1 MPRASHPA
9 FLQAKTSAGLPH
21 PFAGLARTMGG
32 MTDLI
37 LHQYQL
43 SPFSEK
49 IRRVLAF
56 KGLAWKAVRAPAV
69 MPKPDLIPL
78 TGGYRKIPVLQVGNH
93 VYCDTARICQLL
105 ELRKPKPTLYPTPL
119 AAVFAE
125 WADTALF
132 ESSVPMIMRP
142 TRFDDLIAWL
152 TPQEQQ
158 TMIDDRRAMRKDA
171 LRLTPGPKT
180 LVANFAIYVQRLE
193 DGLASHDYLLGTEP
207 CIADFSAYHNLWI
220 VSRVTPEKLAS
231 FTRVRAWME
240 RIAKLPDPEITEF
253 SSEDALRVAR
263 DADPKWTATEPFADP
278 TGLQAEQRVNVR
290 ATDYGREETIGVL
303 THSSA
308 SEIVLRRT
316 DDRAGTVYVHFPRLG
331 FEAIALKD

>member
-1 MPRASHPA
+1 
-9 FLQAKTSAGLPH
+9 
-21 PFAGLARTMGG
+21 

-56 KGLAWKAVRAPAV
+56 KGLAYDSVRAPAV

-105 ELRKPKPTLYPTPL
+105 ETRKPKPTLYPTPL

-125 WADTALF
+125 WADSALF

-142 TRFDDLIAWL
+142 TRFDDLVNWL

-158 TMIDDRRAMRKDA
+158 SMLDDRRAMRKDA

-180 LVANFAIYVQRLE
+180 LVANFGVYMQRLE
-193 DGLASHDYLLGTEP
+193 AGLDGRDYLLANEP
-207 CIADFSAYHNLWI
+207 CIADFSVYHNAWI
-220 VSRVTPEKLAS
+220 VERVTPEKIAPYP
-231 FTRVRAWME
+231 RVRAWME
-240 RIAKLPDPEITEF
+240 RIAKLPDPEITGLP
-253 SSEDALRVAR
+253 SEDALRVAKES
-263 DADPKWTATEPFADP
+263 DPNWTPPEAFADP
-278 TGLQAEQRVNVR
+278 TGLQLEQRVHVR
-290 ATDYGREETIGVL
+290 ATDYGREDTIGELV
-303 THSSA
+303 HSSA
-308 SEIVLRRT
+308 NEIVVRRS
-316 DDRAGTVYVHFPRLG
+316 DDRAGTVYVHFPRIG
-331 FEAIALKD
+331 FEVTASKD